1 MGSAWEMFSY
11 QDWLRRLLMWLI
23 DEKDLGVQQV
33 VNDGEGEEEKE
44 DNDNQHII
52 NKELKVKRRKHRNE
66 DLKIEGDSTKEEIIE
81 KFQLLKEAFD
91 ELRDGMTRLE
101 FEVELLRDEKIE
113 TEGEMKLQRVEL
125 QKLIEFTKVLKQE
138 REGDKNIIRRQQEI
152 IKAMTKEE
160 DVDIRDII

>member
-11 QDWLRRLLMWLI
+11 QYWLRRLLMWLI

-33 VNDGEGEEEKE
+33 VNDGEDEEEEE

-52 NKELKVKRRKHRNE
+52 NNELKVKRRKHRKE

-101 FEVELLRDEKIE
+101 FEVEQLRDEKIE
-113 TEGEMKLQRVEL
+113 TEEEMKLQRVEL

-138 REGDKNIIRRQQEI
+138 REGHKHIIRRQQEI